1 MKAHARDKHEI
12 GIRHNNSQD
21 EAEDQDYRPEDSRCR
36 LSLSFV
42 GWSYG
47 LRLPGFDANNLTEGK
62 DQVLDIVVEG
72 KDSQIEAFRTFVETH
87 KPSSAEV
94 SGISVSDYDG
104 EVMRIAEYSQVLT
117 AMQMLKAIPTILEIA
132 ENTRL
137 IPEIAEN
144 TRLIPQIANNT
155 KPTPKIL
162 EEIKGLRDDI
172 QPGFAMQFRQVQ
184 VDVKAIKERL
194 GMS

>member
-1 MKAHARDKHEI
+1 M
-12 GIRHNNSQD
+12 
-21 EAEDQDYRPEDSRCR
+21 
-36 LSLSFV
+36 
-42 GWSYG
+42 G

-94 SGISVSDYDG
+94 SGISVFDYDG
-104 EVMRIAEYSQVLT
+104 EVMRISEYSQVLT
-117 AMQMLKAIPTILEIA
+117 AMQMLKAIPTIL
-132 ENTRL
+132 
-137 IPEIAEN
+137 EIAEN

>member
-1 MKAHARDKHEI
+1 M
-12 GIRHNNSQD
+12 
-21 EAEDQDYRPEDSRCR
+21 
-36 LSLSFV
+36 
-42 GWSYG
+42 G

-72 KDSQIEAFRTFVETH
+72 KDSQINAFRTFVETH

-155 KPTPKIL
+155 KPTPKSW
-162 EEIKGLRDDI
+162 KRSR
-172 QPGFAMQFRQVQ
+172 A
-184 VDVKAIKERL
+184 
-194 GMS
+194 

>member
-1 MKAHARDKHEI
+1 MKLRIKITGPKIHDV
-12 GIRHNNSQD
+12 G
-21 EAEDQDYRPEDSRCR
+21 YRY
-36 LSLSFV
+36 LLL
-42 GWSYG
+42 GGAMG

-72 KDSQIEAFRTFVETH
+72 KDSQINAFRTFVETH

-117 AMQMLKAIPTILEIA
+117 AMQMLKAIPTILEIAENTKLIPEIA

>member
-1 MKAHARDKHEI
+1 M
-12 GIRHNNSQD
+12 GM
-21 EAEDQDYRPEDSRCR
+21 
-36 LSLSFV
+36 
-42 GWSYG
+42 
-47 LRLPGFDANNLTEGK
+47 RLPGFDANNLTEGK